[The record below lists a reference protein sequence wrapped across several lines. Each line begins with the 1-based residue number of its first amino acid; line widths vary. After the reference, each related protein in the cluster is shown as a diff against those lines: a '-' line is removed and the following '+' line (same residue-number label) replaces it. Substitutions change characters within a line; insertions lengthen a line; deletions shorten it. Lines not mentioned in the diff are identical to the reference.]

1 MKNVTNKKIAAVVGM
16 ALLGLVSTIQA
27 AGTSSAQFLKM
38 GAGARAAGMG
48 DAFCS
53 VSDDANATY
62 WNPAGLAQVESSE
75 LSMMHNSNIEETS
88 YQYLSGAMP
97 LRNSTI
103 GGFIQRLNVGTID
116 RYTANNVR
124 DGSFDTGSMA
134 VGASMGRRI
143 RENTMM
149 GFTLKFVQES
159 IEAESDTTF
168 AGDFG
173 LLHKAET
180 FNFGLAIQN
189 IGPGLSMVS
198 ESSPLPMTVRAGASK
213 MFAQKRL
220 LAAVD
225 MAKANDGDLSLN
237 LGVEYKM
244 SEVVILRG
252 GYKAGNSL
260 DVDGITNINGGLG
273 LKLNRFNFDY
283 SVSPFG
289 DLGMAHR
296 ISLLVRFSDR

>member
-1 MKNVTNKKIAAVVGM
+1 MGV

-62 WNPAGLAQVESSE
+62 WNPAGLAQVDSAE
-75 LSMMHNSNIEETS
+75 LSMMHNSSIEETS

-97 LRNSTI
+97 LRNSTL

-116 RYTANNVR
+116 RYTAGNVR
-124 DGSFDTGSMA
+124 EGSFDAGSMA
-134 VGASMGRRI
+134 VGASIGRRI

-149 GFTLKFVQES
+149 GFTVKFVQES
-159 IEAESDTTF
+159 IEAESDTSF

-173 LLHKAET
+173 FLHKADS
-180 FNFGLAIQN
+180 FNFGLAVQN
-189 IGPGLSMVS
+189 IGPGLKMVS
-198 ESSPLPMTVRAGASK
+198 ESSPLPLTIRAGGSK
-213 MFAQKRL
+213 MFVNKRL
-220 LAAVD
+220 LGAVD
-225 MAKANDGDLSLN
+225 LAKANDSDLSLN
-237 LGVEYKM
+237 FGLEYKI
-244 SEVVILRG
+244 SDVVVLRG
-252 GYKAGNSL
+252 GYKAGTSL